1 MNIISFEKPICFI
14 NSSQK
19 KNFEDYIEKYDYI
32 LTIEISKDN
41 NLFSTITNN
50 DTINLVIDADM
61 LKDSFKNTKL
71 NNLNEECLMN
81 GIDKTYDIFNK
92 RILEILSIKLFGNA
106 NYKVVLDNKN
116 NEYINDIFIE
126 NIILNLNKYNNEL
139 INIIGQSGVTL
150 VLCDGGSKK
159 NEFNLISSLL
169 KKGDVIMAHD
179 YAPNEIYF
187 QEHIKN
193 KLWNWL
199 EIQDSDINESCIN
212 NNLKPYME
220 EDFRKVVWVCKIKE

>member
-1 MNIISFEKPICFI
+1 MSANIIKKYLKCSGEDCF
-14 NSSQK
+14 
-19 KNFEDYIEKYDYI
+19 
-32 LTIEISKDN
+32 
-41 NLFSTITNN
+41 N
-50 DTINLVIDADM
+50 DD
-61 LKDSFKNTKL
+61 F
-71 NNLNEECLMN
+71 
-81 GIDKTYDIFNK
+81 FNK
-92 RILEILSIKLFGNA
+92 NLSIGNVTHANYKGISIEQNPNIIDVFNKLINDIKPSRILEIGTFAGGLTLIMRDL
-106 NYKVVLDNKN
+106 
-116 NEYINDIFIE
+116 
-126 NIILNLNKYNNEL
+126 LNLNNLEDSDVITYDVNTPSFLINQISNIKITVNVVNLFSDNYMNFKDENSKNEL

-199 EIQDSDINESCIN
+199 EIQDSDIDESCIS

-220 EDFRKVVWVCKIKE
+220 DDFRKVVWVCKIKE